1 MPQEYTLQQALRQ
14 AIQAKKDLRD
24 FYHEAAEITEDP
36 AGKKVLQRLCDEVG
50 ENISKFFKYY
60 QKSDLGSVSEFLA
73 TPPHSESVM
82 LAELRKALDKN
93 VHSRKARELAMCEEK
108 AIEESFRLAAKKVI
122 DPIVRNVFM
131 EVADDAAR
139 HFAIIES
146 EYDYQVTRIHE
157 SDVATYV
164 RE

>member
-24 FYHEAAEITEDP
+24 FYHEVAEMTEDP

-50 ENISKFFKYY
+50 GNISKFFKYY
-60 QKSDLGSVSEFLA
+60 EKSDLGSVDEFLA
-73 TPPHSESVM
+73 TPPNSKSV
-82 LAELRKALDKN
+82 LLVELRRALDKN
-93 VHSRKARELAMCEEK
+93 VHSRMARELAMREEK
-108 AIEESFRLAAKKVI
+108 KVEESFRLAAKKVI
-122 DPIVRNVFM
+122 DPLARNVFM

-139 HFAIIES
+139 HFAVIES
-146 EYDYQVTRIHE
+146 EYEYQVTRVHE

>member
-24 FYHEAAEITEDP
+24 FYLEAAEITEDP

-50 ENISKFFKYY
+50 INIGKFFKYY
-60 QKSDLGSVSEFLA
+60 QKSDLGSVDDFLA
-73 TPPHSESVM
+73 MPPNSGSVM
-82 LAELRKALDKN
+82 LVELRKALDKN

-108 AIEESFRLAAKKVI
+108 SMEESFRIAAKQVV
-122 DPIVRNVFM
+122 DPMVRNVFM
-131 EVADDAAR
+131 EVADDAAK
-139 HFAIIES
+139 HFAVIES
-146 EYDYQVTRIHE
+146 EYEYQISRVHE

>member
-24 FYHEAAEITEDP
+24 FYLEVAEITEDP

-50 ENISKFFKYY
+50 VNIGKFFKYY
-60 QKSDLGSVSEFLA
+60 EKSDLGSLDEFLA
-73 TPPHSESVM
+73 TLPDSKSV
-82 LAELRKALDKN
+82 LLVELRRALDKN
-93 VHSRKARELAMCEEK
+93 VHSRMARELAMREEK
-108 AIEESFRLAAKKVI
+108 SMEESFRHAAKKMI
-122 DPIVRNVFM
+122 DPLARNVFM

-139 HFAIIES
+139 HFAVIES
-146 EYDYQVTRIHE
+146 EYEYQVTRVHE

>member
-24 FYHEAAEITEDP
+24 FYREAAEITEDP
-36 AGKKVLQRLCDEVG
+36 AAKKVLQRLCDEVG
-50 ENISKFFKYY
+50 ENICKFFKHY
-60 QKSDLGSVSEFLA
+60 QKSDLGSVGEFLA
-73 TPPHSESVM
+73 TPPHSETVM
-82 LAELRKALDKN
+82 LVELRKALDKN

-108 AIEESFRLAAKKVI
+108 AMEESFRLAAKKVV
-122 DPIVRNVFM
+122 DPVVRNVFM
-131 EVADDAAR
+131 EVAEDAAR

>member
-24 FYHEAAEITEDP
+24 FYREAAEITEDP

-50 ENISKFFKYY
+50 GNIGKFFKYY
-60 QKSDLGSVSEFLA
+60 RGSDLGSMSEFLA
-73 TPPHSESVM
+73 TPPHSGSVM
-82 LAELRKALDKN
+82 LVELRKALDKN
-93 VHSRKARELAMCEEK
+93 VHALKARELAMREEK
-108 AIEESFRLAAKKVI
+108 SMEESFRLAAKRVI
-122 DPIVRNVFM
+122 DPMARNVFL

-146 EYDYQVTRIHE
+146 EYEYQVTRVHE

>member
-24 FYHEAAEITEDP
+24 FYREATEVTEDP

-60 QKSDLGSVSEFLA
+60 QANDLGSVDEFLA
-73 TPPHSESVM
+73 TPPQPESVM
-82 LAELRKALDKN
+82 LVELRKALDKN
-93 VHSRKARELAMCEEK
+93 VHSRKARELAMREEK
-108 AIEESFRLAAKKVI
+108 SMEESFRLAAKQVI
-122 DPIVRNVFM
+122 DPMVRNVFI

-146 EYDYQVTRIHE
+146 EYEYQITRIHE
-157 SDVATYV
+157 SDVDTYV

>member
-24 FYHEAAEITEDP
+24 FYREAAEITEDP
-36 AGKKVLQRLCDEVG
+36 AAKKVLQRLCDEVG
-50 ENISKFFKYY
+50 ENICKFFKHY
-60 QKSDLGSVSEFLA
+60 QKSDLGSVGEFLA

-82 LAELRKALDKN
+82 LVELRKALDKN

-108 AIEESFRLAAKKVI
+108 AMEESFRLAAKKVV
-122 DPIVRNVFM
+122 DPVVRNVFM
-131 EVADDAAR
+131 EVAEDAAR

>member
-1 MPQEYTLQQALRQ
+1 
-14 AIQAKKDLRD
+14 
-24 FYHEAAEITEDP
+24 
-36 AGKKVLQRLCDEVG
+36 
-50 ENISKFFKYY
+50 
-60 QKSDLGSVSEFLA
+60 
-73 TPPHSESVM
+73 M
-82 LAELRKALDKN
+82 LMELRKALDKN

-108 AIEESFRLAAKKVI
+108 AIEESFRIAAKHVV
-122 DPIVRNVFM
+122 DPMVRNVFM

-146 EYDYQVTRIHE
+146 EYEYQITRVHE

>member
-14 AIQAKKDLRD
+14 AIEAKKDLRD
-24 FYHEAAEITEDP
+24 FYREAAEITEDP

-50 ENISKFFKYY
+50 GNIGKFFKYY
-60 QKSDLGSVSEFLA
+60 RGSDLGSMSEFLA
-73 TPPHSESVM
+73 TPPHSGSVM
-82 LAELRKALDKN
+82 LVELRKALDKN
-93 VHSRKARELAMCEEK
+93 VHSLKARELAMREEK
-108 AIEESFRLAAKKVI
+108 SMEESFRLAAKKVI
-122 DPIVRNVFM
+122 DPMARNVFL

-146 EYDYQVTRIHE
+146 EYEYQVTRVHE
-157 SDVATYV
+157 TDVATYV

>member
-24 FYHEAAEITEDP
+24 FYHEATEMTEDP
-36 AGKKVLQRLCDEVG
+36 AGKMVLQRLCDEVG
-50 ENISKFFKYY
+50 ENIGKFFKYY
-60 QKSDLGSVSEFLA
+60 QKSDLGNVDEFLA

-82 LAELRKALDKN
+82 LVELRKALNKN
-93 VHSRKARELAMCEEK
+93 VHSRKARELAMREEK
-108 AIEESFRLAAKKVI
+108 AIEESFRLAAKKII
-122 DPIVRNVFM
+122 DPMVRHIFI

>member
-1 MPQEYTLQQALRQ
+1 V
-14 AIQAKKDLRD
+14 D
-24 FYHEAAEITEDP
+24 
-36 AGKKVLQRLCDEVG
+36 
-50 ENISKFFKYY
+50 
-60 QKSDLGSVSEFLA
+60 
-73 TPPHSESVM
+73 
-82 LAELRKALDKN
+82 
-93 VHSRKARELAMCEEK
+93 
-108 AIEESFRLAAKKVI
+108 SFRLAAKKII

-146 EYDYQVTRIHE
+146 EYYYQVTRIHE

>member
-24 FYHEAAEITEDP
+24 FYREAAETTEDP
-36 AGKKVLQRLCDEVG
+36 AGEKVLQRLCDEVG
-50 ENISKFFKYY
+50 ENIVKFFKHY
-60 QKSDLGSVSEFLA
+60 QKSDLGSIDEFLA
-73 TPPHSESVM
+73 MPPRAGSVM
-82 LAELRKALDKN
+82 LMELRKALDKD

-108 AIEESFRLAAKKVI
+108 SIEDSFRIAAKQVV
-122 DPIVRNVFM
+122 DPMVRNVFM

-139 HFAIIES
+139 HFAVIES
-146 EYDYQVTRIHE
+146 EYEYQITRVHE

>member
-1 MPQEYTLQQALRQ
+1 
-14 AIQAKKDLRD
+14 
-24 FYHEAAEITEDP
+24 
-36 AGKKVLQRLCDEVG
+36 
-50 ENISKFFKYY
+50 
-60 QKSDLGSVSEFLA
+60 
-73 TPPHSESVM
+73 M
-82 LAELRKALDKN
+82 LVELRKALDKN

-122 DPIVRNVFM
+122 DPVVRGVFM

-139 HFAIIES
+139 HFAVIES

>member
-24 FYHEAAEITEDP
+24 FYREAAEITEDP
-36 AGKKVLQRLCDEVG
+36 AGKKVLQRLCDEVE
-50 ENISKFFKYY
+50 ENIGKFFKHYK
-60 QKSDLGSVSEFLA
+60 KSDLGSMDEFLA
-73 TPPHSESVM
+73 TPPHPESVM
-82 LAELRKALDKN
+82 LVELRKALDKN
-93 VHSRKARELAMCEEK
+93 VHSRKARELAMREEK
-108 AIEESFRLAAKKVI
+108 AMEESFRLAAKQMI
-122 DPIVRNVFM
+122 DPMARSVFL

-146 EYDYQVTRIHE
+146 EYEYQITRVHE

>member
-24 FYHEAAEITEDP
+24 FYREAAEITEDP
-36 AGKKVLQRLCDEVG
+36 AAKKVLQRLCDEVA
-50 ENISKFFKYY
+50 ENIGKFFIHY
-60 QKSDLGSVSEFLA
+60 QKSDLGSVDEFLA
-73 TPPHSESVM
+73 TPPHPESVM
-82 LAELRKALDKN
+82 LVELRKALDKN

-108 AIEESFRLAAKKVI
+108 SIEESFRLAAKKVI
-122 DPIVRNVFM
+122 DPMVRNVFM

-139 HFAIIES
+139 HFAVIES

>member
-24 FYHEAAEITEDP
+24 FYREAAEITEDP
-36 AGKKVLQRLCDEVG
+36 AAKKVLQRLCDEVA
-50 ENISKFFKYY
+50 ENIGKFFKHY
-60 QKSDLGSVSEFLA
+60 QKNDLGSVGEFLA
-73 TPPHSESVM
+73 TPPHPKSVM
-82 LAELRKALDKN
+82 LVELRKALDKN

-108 AIEESFRLAAKKVI
+108 SIEESFRLAAKKVI
-122 DPIVRNVFM
+122 DPIVRSVFM

-139 HFAIIES
+139 HFAVIES

>member
-24 FYHEAAEITEDP
+24 FYREAAEITEDST
-36 AGKKVLQRLCDEVG
+36 AKKVLQRLCDEVE
-50 ENISKFFKYY
+50 ENIGKFFKYY
-60 QKSDLGSVSEFLA
+60 QKNDLGSVDEFLA
-73 TPPHSESVM
+73 TPPHSGSVM
-82 LAELRKALDKN
+82 LVELRKALDKD
-93 VHSRKARELAMCEEK
+93 VHSRKARELAMREEK
-108 AIEESFRLAAKKVI
+108 AMEESFRLAAKKVI
-122 DPIVRNVFM
+122 DPMVRNVFV

-139 HFAIIES
+139 HFAIIAS
-146 EYDYQVTRIHE
+146 EYEYQVTRIHE

>member
-24 FYHEAAEITEDP
+24 FYREAAEITEDP

-50 ENISKFFKYY
+50 GNIGKFFKYY
-60 QKSDLGSVSEFLA
+60 RGSDLGSMSEFLA
-73 TPPHSESVM
+73 TPPHSGSVM
-82 LAELRKALDKN
+82 LVELRKALDKN
-93 VHSRKARELAMCEEK
+93 VHSLKARELAMREEK
-108 AIEESFRLAAKKVI
+108 SMEESFRLAAKKVI
-122 DPIVRNVFM
+122 DPMARNVFL

-146 EYDYQVTRIHE
+146 EYEYQVTRVHE
-157 SDVATYV
+157 TDVATYV